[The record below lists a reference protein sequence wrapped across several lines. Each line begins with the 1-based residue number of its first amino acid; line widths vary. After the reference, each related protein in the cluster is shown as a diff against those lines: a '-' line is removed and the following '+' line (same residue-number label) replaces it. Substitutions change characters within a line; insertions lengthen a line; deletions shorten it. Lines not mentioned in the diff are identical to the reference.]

1 MPIYIMLVN
10 WTQQGVSNVKES
22 PMGFD
27 AFKQS
32 PEQAGGQLKSFF
44 LVMGQYDMI
53 CVVEV
58 PSDEVIAKL
67 GLTNG
72 AKGNIRT
79 HTLRAFTEDEY
90 RKLIEALP

>member
-10 WTQQGVSNVKES
+10 WTQQSVGNVKES

-32 PEQAGGQLKSFF
+32 PEQAGSQLKSFY
-44 LVMGQYDMI
+44 LVIGQYDMI

-67 GLTNG
+67 GRTNG
-72 AKGNIRT
+72 AKR
-79 HTLRAFTEDEY
+79 
-90 RKLIEALP
+90 